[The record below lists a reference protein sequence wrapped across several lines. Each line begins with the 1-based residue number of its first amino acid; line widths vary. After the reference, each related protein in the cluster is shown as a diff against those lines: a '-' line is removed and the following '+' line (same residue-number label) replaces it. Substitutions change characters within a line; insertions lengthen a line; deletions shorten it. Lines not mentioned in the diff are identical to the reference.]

1 MDKVIFGHYSK
12 IKVKLMIFGFGTL
25 SKHQR
30 LARIYNLCAGD
41 YEMIKNVRAD
51 SLTPMRIFVRKSKKS
66 YVDSDMIFRVLTQ
79 GIKFYSEMFDY
90 PFPFSKYDV
99 IYCPEFRIGAME
111 NVGAVT
117 FTDRIL
123 VPFDELDDS

>member
-1 MDKVIFGHYSK
+1 
-12 IKVKLMIFGFGTL
+12 
-25 SKHQR
+25 
-30 LARIYNLCAGD
+30 
-41 YEMIKNVRAD
+41 MIKNVRAD
-51 SLTPMRIFVRKSKKS
+51 FVTPMRIFVRKSKKS